1 MSWRTTWAPS
11 TEPRPAGSERGPR
24 PGQPPGTQAHT
35 GQTGC
40 RGRRLASDPGSRGHP
55 VPTDRG
61 GLVAG
66 QHPFVW
72 KGSLYLRFCIYT
84 WCKCTYIETLS
95 VQTLTTPQAT
105 LWATQPVQ
113 MVLRRAPTLDQA
125 RSRNSPPFP
134 GPREAPEALTDSR
147 QGMDNAWVS
156 GEVKDQP
163 SPRHRTVLR
172 APSGAGARVTSPAA
186 GYLRGI
192 SVE

>member
-1 MSWRTTWAPS
+1 MNAGRGQASRPGPKPTRGRQAAGEAP
-11 TEPRPAGSERGPR
+11 RFR
-24 PGQPPGTQAHT
+24 PGQPGP
-35 GQTGC
+35 
-40 RGRRLASDPGSRGHP
+40 HP

-105 LWATQPVQ
+105 LWATRPVQ

-134 GPREAPEALTDSR
+134 GPQEAPEALTDSR
-147 QGMDNAWVS
+147 QGMDNA
-156 GEVKDQP
+156 
-163 SPRHRTVLR
+163 
-172 APSGAGARVTSPAA
+172 
-186 GYLRGI
+186 
-192 SVE
+192 